1 MDEQQESRTRMY
13 IDRGRIDSGLP
24 LHHYEMDKKAVEQ
37 RERDRGHMHHIRNG
51 LKVIVIILHQS

>member
-1 MDEQQESRTRMY
+1 MDEQQESRIRRY

-37 RERDRGHMHHIRNG
+37 RERDRGHMHHTRTVS
-51 LKVIVIILHQS
+51 KVIVIFLHQS